1 MCRIIICLFLVSP
14 FTALADGQKAER
26 VPTQAELAAEVAAMP
41 MPSLERRLKARAAA
55 YQLFASTINRL
66 GFAKAI
72 VDGDSLHGT
81 KYALAQ
87 KRR

>member
-1 MCRIIICLFLVSP
+1 MIRIIICLFLLSP
-14 FTALADGQKAER
+14 FTAFGEGKGSKT
-26 VPTQAELAAEVAAMP
+26 VPSEAELAAEVAAMP

-55 YQLFASTINRL
+55 YELFASTMSQL

-72 VDGDSLHGT
+72 AQNDSLHGT
-81 KYALAQ
+81 KYALVQ